1 MKTTLITVS
10 VAAVAIW
17 VGYTIGYHRGAD
29 ATFAIFRPHYFVSE
43 VTTYRGTAI
52 NRSPETVS
60 SSKQAVLKEPP
71 QPIGNG
77 HANSYPDPATHEIS
91 K

>member
-10 VAAVAIW
+10 VAAVALW
-17 VGYTIGYHRGAD
+17 VGYTIGYHPGAD

-43 VTTYRGTAI
+43 VTTY
-52 NRSPETVS
+52 S
-60 SSKQAVLKEPP
+60 
-71 QPIGNG
+71 G
-77 HANSYPDPATHEIS
+77 HAVNRGQQMIDFTTRADS

>member
-1 MKTTLITVS
+1 MKTILITIS
-10 VAAVAIW
+10 VAAVALW

-43 VTTYRGTAI
+43 VTTVHKTAI
-52 NRSPETVS
+52 NTSPDIVTT
-60 SSKQAVLKEPP
+60 
-71 QPIGNG
+71 
-77 HANSYPDPATHEIS
+77 NSIVG